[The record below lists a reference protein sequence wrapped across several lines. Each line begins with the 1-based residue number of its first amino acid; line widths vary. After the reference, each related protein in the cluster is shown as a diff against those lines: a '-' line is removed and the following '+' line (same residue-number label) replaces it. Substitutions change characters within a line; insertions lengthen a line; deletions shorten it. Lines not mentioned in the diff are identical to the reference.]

1 MVYLHQFLVDL
12 HMANISYG
20 LSLSNSCRPPHG
32 QHKFSLIVY
41 ASVWGKAT
49 PLSFMVSNIKKNSK
63 KTQISLIK
71 LWLNM
76 TYLLQIDKMQCNFF
90 YSTTRQYLPDKS
102 KIKLCV

>member
-1 MVYLHQFLVDL
+1 MVYLHQILVDL
-12 HMANISYG
+12 HMANISLASLFMHQYG
-20 LSLSNSCRPPHG
+20 ER
-32 QHKFSLIVY
+32 QHI
-41 ASVWGKAT
+41 

-63 KTQISLIK
+63 KTQISLIT